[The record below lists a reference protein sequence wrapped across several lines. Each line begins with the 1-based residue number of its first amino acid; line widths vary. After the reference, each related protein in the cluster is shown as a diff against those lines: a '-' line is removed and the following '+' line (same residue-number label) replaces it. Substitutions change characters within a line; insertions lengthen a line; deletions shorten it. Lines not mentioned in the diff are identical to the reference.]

1 VNIIS
6 ITTIAIYAINLLNAN
21 MIKKRG
27 IVLNAI
33 LTKYANILNTDIA
46 AMIVD
51 MVKNAVTTSTNFFA
65 MIVEEKEFAN
75 IK

>member
-1 VNIIS
+1 MIS

-51 MVKNAVTTSTNFFA
+51 MVKNAVTTFTNFFA
-65 MIVEEKEFAN
+65 MTVEEKEFAN